1 MEIDVTQ
8 LQMGD
13 EFLYSVQGN
22 IVRAKVIRP
31 VEPKKVQPT
40 HSPGKTFYKSVKCKV
55 SVKETTYTT
64 NWNGNQRSWTKRE
77 YCASEDCNVEKYVDL
92 NYRNLWLIKKA

>member
-8 LQMGD
+8 LQMGY

-31 VEPKKVQPT
+31 VEPKKVQPNYGT
-40 HSPGKTFYKSVKCKV
+40 VGKTF
-55 SVKETTYTT
+55 
-64 NWNGNQRSWTKRE
+64 
-77 YCASEDCNVEKYVDL
+77 
-92 NYRNLWLIKKA
+92 